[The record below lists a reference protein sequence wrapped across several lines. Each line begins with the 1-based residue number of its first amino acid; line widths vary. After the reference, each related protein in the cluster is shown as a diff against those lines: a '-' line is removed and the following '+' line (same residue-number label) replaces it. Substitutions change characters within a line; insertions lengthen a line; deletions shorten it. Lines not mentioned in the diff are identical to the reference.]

1 MADKSKFYYEA
12 KSFSVYYFANAA
24 WNVVSNSMSYMRGI
38 EDLLGDM
45 QTLTL
50 MRPFHRYTNLHH
62 FLAGIVREI
71 VEEEAGALGLEE
83 PRLLKQFLAVYAVPV
98 TAADLEDEE
107 RFHDFTA
114 ETDRYHEALDE
125 LTDEVFHVLF
135 GDVLFLERFN
145 RLCAGYVESSGFG
158 DEFRTRSGTLKRVAV
173 PAWARR
179 AIFHRDK
186 GECRECKR
194 SVASTINQLEAERYD
209 HVVPLAAFGP
219 NDLTNLQLLCERCNA
234 RKSSSLTPVSR
245 MYPKAIL
252 PR

>member
-1 MADKSKFYYEA
+1 MADKSRLYYEA

-24 WNVVSNSMSYMRGI
+24 WNVVHNSQTYLRAI

-62 FLAGIVREI
+62 FLSGIVREI
-71 VEEEAGALGLEE
+71 VEEEVGELGEE
-83 PRLLKQFLAVYAVPV
+83 NPRFLTQFLVVYAVPF
-98 TAADLEDEE
+98 TAADLEDED
-107 RFHDFTA
+107 RFYVFTG
-114 ETDRYHEALDE
+114 DNHRYHDALDE

-135 GDVLFLERFN
+135 NDILFLERFN
-145 RLCAGYVESSGFG
+145 RLCANYVESSGFG
-158 DEFRTRSGTLKRVAV
+158 YEYRTRSGTLKRASIPV
-173 PAWARR
+173 WAQR

-194 SVASTINQLEAERYD
+194 SVASTINQVEAERYD
-209 HVVPLAAFGP
+209 HIIPLAAFGP
-219 NDLTNLQLLCERCNA
+219 NDVTNLQLLCERCN
-234 RKSSSLTPVSR
+234 RKKSANLVSVSP